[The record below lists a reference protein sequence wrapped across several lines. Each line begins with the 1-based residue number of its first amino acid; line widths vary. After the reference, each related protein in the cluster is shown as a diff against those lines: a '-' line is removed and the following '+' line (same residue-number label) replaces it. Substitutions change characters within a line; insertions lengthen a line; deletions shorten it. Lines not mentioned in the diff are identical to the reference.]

1 MLLIAIIILN
11 VLNCIISGDTYNMVQ
26 KMLLAICPPRTSLY
40 LFTVK
45 CKELV
50 SGESVVIVIRR
61 RECVHDVTS
70 ILLETVLP
78 WKRVMRF
85 WEIKLA
91 HYTIYNIYD
100 LTIFGFFSTFLYTK
114 TSRSESTK
122 GTPRLVVIVES
133 FISNIY
139 GGRWYKKRFYN
150 SSIQITRFCK

>member
-1 MLLIAIIILN
+1 M
-11 VLNCIISGDTYNMVQ
+11 GQ
-26 KMLLAICPPRTSLY
+26 KMLLAICPPTPRTSLY

-85 WEIKLA
+85 
-91 HYTIYNIYD
+91 
-100 LTIFGFFSTFLYTK
+100 
-114 TSRSESTK
+114 
-122 GTPRLVVIVES
+122 
-133 FISNIY
+133 
-139 GGRWYKKRFYN
+139 
-150 SSIQITRFCK
+150 